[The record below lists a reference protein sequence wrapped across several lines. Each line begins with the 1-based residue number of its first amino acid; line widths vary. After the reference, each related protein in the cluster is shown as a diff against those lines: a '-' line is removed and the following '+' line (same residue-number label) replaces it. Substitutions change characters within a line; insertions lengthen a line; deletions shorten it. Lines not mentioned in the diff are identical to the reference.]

1 MRARS
6 STLVLTNVTKLV
18 GLGIAINEMVLRT
31 DARNSVIAFC
41 AVCVLGAQFA
51 ENVVLK
57 FIDRLFEGGEARGTV
72 IGARPRSYY
81 EQAWAEWLP

>member
-1 MRARS
+1 MPESRSNGRAAELRARG
-6 STLVLTNVTKLV
+6 STLVITNVTKLV

-41 AVCVLGAQFA
+41 AVCVLGVQVA

-57 FIDRLFEGGEARGTV
+57 FIERLFDTGGTEKG
-72 IGARPRSYY
+72 
-81 EQAWAEWLP
+81 